1 MIEDI
6 FLKYLLVIIFLYI
19 CKVFHLKTSNFMK
32 KNYIVVYL
40 CLLHPVHD
48 GTGGCDTSEL

>member
-1 MIEDI
+1 M
-6 FLKYLLVIIFLYI
+6 FFLYI
-19 CKVFHLKTSNFMK
+19 FKEFHLKTSNFMK